1 MKMKDFWEFKSKK
14 YPRPFD
20 ENVVRKT
27 KEVLKRI
34 ENYGVSFENKN
45 IIDIGCGTGIYGL
58 VIASKA
64 KKVLCFDISEGMIE
78 VLKDEAE
85 RFDIKNIDVVVDDFK
100 EYRFENYK
108 KSFDISFA
116 SMTPAIKDLNDVLK
130 MEYLSKEFCIYIGW
144 AGKRENRV
152 YDEVFNYFQ
161 IKPYIPNGYFDIK
174 KILDERKIKYET
186 FIFEDEWEWEGS
198 VDEAA
203 DEFYNRIKLDNIDI
217 KKEIIRDFLIQR
229 YGERIV
235 MKTLATEGVIIWKVK

>member
-144 AGKRENRV
+144 VGNRENKV
-152 YDEVFNYFQ
+152 YDEV
-161 IKPYIPNGYFDIK
+161 
-174 KILDERKIKYET
+174 
-186 FIFEDEWEWEGS
+186 
-198 VDEAA
+198 
-203 DEFYNRIKLDNIDI
+203 
-217 KKEIIRDFLIQR
+217 
-229 YGERIV
+229 
-235 MKTLATEGVIIWKVK
+235 